1 LTAAHNEKVTVKQD
15 TLRVHYETKLYCH
28 RFDEVRYLNPVSPAG
43 AAPEYFCNPELY
55 ARGREWYETL
65 FEDATGK
72 SAVGEGS
79 TSYIKAHLFPGY
91 RKELPGIFPMP
102 G

>member
-1 LTAAHNEKVTVKQD
+1 MKPNYIVIGSMKSGTS
-15 TLRVHYETKLYCH
+15 TLCH
-28 RFDEVRYLNPVSPAG
+28 LLGQHPDIFMSNPKE
-43 AAPEYFCNPELY
+43 PEYFCNPELY